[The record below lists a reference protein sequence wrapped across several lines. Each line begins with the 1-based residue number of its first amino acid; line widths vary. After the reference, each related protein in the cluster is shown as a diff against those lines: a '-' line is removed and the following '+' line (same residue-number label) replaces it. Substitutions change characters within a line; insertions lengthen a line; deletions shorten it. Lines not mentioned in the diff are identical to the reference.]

1 MCVGKLKNGTPNK
14 YHSHVEPYLEE
25 ISRMALNMTEAQ
37 IAKELGVA
45 PSSFRT
51 YKHKYPALVDALK
64 KGRRQLVMELKS
76 TLIQKAKGYNYEE
89 RKKVYENGELVR
101 EEVYTKAA
109 LPDTGSIHLL
119 LKNLDPENWA
129 ENPQELKLKQQ
140 QLELQ
145 KEKIEFNE
153 WRPLDG

>member
-1 MCVGKLKNGTPNK
+1 MCVGKLKNGTPDK
-14 YHSHVEPYLEE
+14 YFSHVEPYLEE

-119 LKNLDPENWA
+119 LKNLDPENWS
-129 ENPQELKLKQQ
+129 ENPQALELKKQ
-140 QLELQ
+140 ELALQ
-145 KEKIEFNE
+145 REKIDFQN
-153 WRPLDG
+153 WKPVD

>member
-1 MCVGKLKNGTPNK
+1 MSVDK
-14 YHSHVEPYLEE
+14 YETHVQPYLEE
-25 ISRMALNMTEAQ
+25 VSRMALNMTEKQ
-37 IAKELGVA
+37 IAEELGVA
-45 PSSFRT
+45 PSSFRS
-51 YKHKYPALVDALK
+51 YKKKHPELVDALK

-76 TLIQKAKGYNYEE
+76 TLIQKARGFTYTE
-89 RKKVYENGELVR
+89 KKDVYEGGVLVKT
-101 EEVYTKAA
+101 EVYTKSA

-145 KEKIEFNE
+145 KERLEFND
-153 WRPLDG
+153 WKPVDG

>member
-1 MCVGKLKNGTPNK
+1 MRVSKLKNGTPNK
-14 YHSHVEPYLEE
+14 YFSNVEPYLEE

-45 PSSFRT
+45 PSSFRA

-129 ENPQELKLKQQ
+129 ENPQALELKKQ
-140 QLELQ
+140 ELALQ
-145 KEKIEFNE
+145 REKIDFQN
-153 WRPLDG
+153 WKPVD

>member
-119 LKNLDPENWA
+119 LKNLDPENWS
-129 ENPQELKLKQQ
+129 ENPQALELKKQ
-140 QLELQ
+140 ELALQ
-145 KEKIEFNE
+145 REKIDFQN
-153 WRPLDG
+153 WRPID

>member
-1 MCVGKLKNGTPNK
+1 MSVDK
-14 YHSHVEPYLEE
+14 YYSNVEPYLEE
-25 ISRMALNMTEAQ
+25 VSRMALQMTEKQ
-37 IAKELGVA
+37 IAEELGVA

-51 YKHKYPALVDALK
+51 YKKKHPALVEALK

-76 TLIQKAKGYNYEE
+76 TLIQKAKGYTYTE
-89 RKKVYENGELVR
+89 KKQVYDETGALLR

-140 QLELQ
+140 QLDLQ
-145 KEKIEFNE
+145 KERIEFND
-153 WRPLDG
+153 WKPVD

>member
-1 MCVGKLKNGTPNK
+1 MRVSKLKNGTPNK
-14 YHSHVEPYLEE
+14 YFSNVEPYLDE
-25 ISRMALNMTEAQ
+25 ISRMALNMTEEQ

-45 PSSFRT
+45 PSSFRS

-89 RKKVYENGELVR
+89 RKKVFENGELVR

-119 LKNLDPENWA
+119 LKNLDPEHWA
-129 ENPQELKLKQQ
+129 ENPQALELKKQE
-140 QLELQ
+140 LELQ
-145 KEKIEFNE
+145 KEKMEFQN
-153 WRPLDG
+153 WRPID

>member
-1 MCVGKLKNGTPNK
+1 MGEAFKRGQPDK
-14 YHSHVEPYLEE
+14 YHSNVEPYLDE
-25 ISRMALNMTEAQ
+25 ISRMALNMTEKQ
-37 IAKELGVA
+37 IAEELGVA
-45 PSSFRT
+45 PSSFRS

-76 TLIQKAKGYNYEE
+76 TLIQKAKGYNYTE
-89 RKKVYENGELVR
+89 KKQVYENGELVR
-101 EEVYTKAA
+101 EEVYTRAA

-145 KEKIEFNE
+145 KEKIELSE
-153 WRPLDG
+153 WKPVN